1 MNKAISWIV
10 LLLGVYQI
18 LSLILV
24 DKIPVVLD
32 GTWGWV
38 VGVVVLV
45 IGALML
51 KKA

>member
-1 MNKAISWIV
+1 MNKAVSWIV

-18 LSLILV
+18 LSLLV
-24 DKIPVVLD
+24 GAVPAVLE

-38 VGVVVLV
+38 IGVVLLV
-45 IGALML
+45 VGALML